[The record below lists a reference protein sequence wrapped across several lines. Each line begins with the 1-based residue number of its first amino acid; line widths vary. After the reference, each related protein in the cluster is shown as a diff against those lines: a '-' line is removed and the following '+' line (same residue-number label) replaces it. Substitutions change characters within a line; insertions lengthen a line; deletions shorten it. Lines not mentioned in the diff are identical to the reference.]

1 MREEISF
8 YSKDWGLNYEITDE
22 CCWYDV
28 FKGFVHGMNIPK
40 HLITEALDRAFSEA
54 VVYPTN
60 YKVPEEL
67 LIEFSYNGVNYKF
80 IISNMEGINRVPLSK
95 KGEDILEG
103 YTEDDF
109 IPYEILKKYVKAK
122 DLKWVDI
129 LFCNKNAYE
138 KGMEK
143 FNEEGYTKASMYY
156 NIGFFDAAWDLH
168 LLADCSLVENE
179 ENIAYGKIIRWK
191 KEEDPLEDDK

>member
-1 MREEISF
+1 MGEKIIF

-22 CCWYDV
+22 CCWYDI

-40 HLITEALDRAFSEA
+40 RLITEALDRAFSEA

-67 LIEFSYNGVNYKF
+67 LIKFSYNGVNYKF

-109 IPYEILKKYVKAK
+109 IPYEILKKYIKAK
-122 DLKWVDI
+122 DLTLVDI

-138 KGMEK
+138 RGMEK
-143 FNEEGYTKASMYY
+143 DNKGGYTTASLWY
-156 NIGFFDAAWDLH
+156 NIGFFDSNGDLH
-168 LLADCSLVENE
+168 LLADSTLVENE
-179 ENIAYGKIIRWK
+179 KDIAYGKIIRWK
-191 KEEDPLEDDK
+191 KEEDTLEDDR